1 VDKLTWNDTIPFVAP
16 IKGGHVIKVYDGDT
30 ITIASILPYKESP
43 IFRFSVRLAGIDSPE
58 IRGKSDHEKKIAQDS
73 KHALETLLLNRTII
87 LKNIKNEKYGRILAD
102 VYLDNLHV
110 NKWMLDNNYAVKYD
124 GGKKQSWD

>member
-1 VDKLTWNDTIPFVAP
+1 MLNKLYYWICSCCSRSSYNNKYITSVDKLTWSDTIPFVAP

-58 IRGKSDHEKKIAQDS
+58 ISDIQQNS
-73 KHALETLLLNRTII
+73 II
-87 LKNIKNEKYGRILAD
+87 GSNTT
-102 VYLDNLHV
+102 
-110 NKWMLDNNYAVKYD
+110 VKTS
-124 GGKKQSWD
+124 GCC